1 MRNNCVWNGSMSFLL
16 LSAYSHTAC
25 SQTTYSHTHNLLS
38 HAHNLLSHAHYWP
51 YLLNLTHTQLV
62 HTHNLPPH
70 TTTAGRH
77 GHVYVPDT
85 SCEHDQT
92 DGRVVA
98 LLCVVALA
106 FGVRDALRTFQ
117 CLLGSKLAV
126 GVQHWIRLVVSYVW
140 SRSFDMPCDFQGYTC
155 SFSLLL
161 LAQW

>member
-1 MRNNCVWNGSMSFLL
+1 M
-16 LSAYSHTAC
+16 HTLT
-25 SQTTYSHTHNLLS
+25 QLVHRQLTH
-38 HAHNLLSHAHYWP
+38 
-51 YLLNLTHTQLV
+51 THTQLTLTRTQLTLTRTLLTLLTQSDSHTTCP

-117 CLLGSKLAV
+117 CLLGCKLAV
-126 GVQHWIRLVVSYVW
+126 G
-140 SRSFDMPCDFQGYTC
+140 P
-155 SFSLLL
+155 LLL
-161 LAQW
+161 LAPW